1 MRAERKFLTR
11 ALATVSLA
19 LPATLMTSEAVLAA
33 STGNTRPAAMSSTP
47 GATTKFG
54 SRDSV
59 TLVFPSVLYDARPSS
74 IGFGRTTRQFSHNR
88 PGTVTITT
96 KPIVHDHRK
105 GSDFGKE
112 GSNRY
117 PPAGTNGGPLPTSGS
132 IVRDHRG
139 EPHPYTI
146 TQTTEYA
153 PGNPNP
159 RTVKSFRTG
168 TGMTVTV
175 KSPLKPV
182 CLGNMCWL
190 TEWRPF

>member
-1 MRAERKFLTR
+1 MRSDRTFLSSMLVT
-11 ALATVSLA
+11 ASLA
-19 LPATLMTSEAVLAA
+19 FAAILMTSEAVLAA
-33 STGNTRPAAMSSTP
+33 SAGNSRPAAVSSTP
-47 GATTKFG
+47 GTTTKFG
-54 SRDSV
+54 SRDTV

-74 IGFGRTTRQFSHNR
+74 AGFGRTTREFSSSH

-117 PPAGTNGGPLPTSGS
+117 PPAGTQGGSRPTSGKV
-132 IVRDHRG
+132 VRDHRN
-139 EPHPYTI
+139 EPHPYAI
-146 TQTTEYA
+146 TETTEYA

-182 CLGNMCWL
+182 CIGNACWL
-190 TEWRPF
+190 TDW